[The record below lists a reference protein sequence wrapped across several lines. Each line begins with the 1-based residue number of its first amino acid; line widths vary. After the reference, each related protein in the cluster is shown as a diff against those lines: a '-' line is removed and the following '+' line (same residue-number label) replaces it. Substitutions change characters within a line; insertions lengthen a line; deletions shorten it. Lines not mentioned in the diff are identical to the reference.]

1 MKNLNAR
8 KLLFLF
14 VIVASICSYTY
25 MNVAETNTE
34 MVYGTEEELEMFE
47 EEIQKDAILPDVR
60 ILQKVIQTGRRFLPA
75 TR

>member
-14 VIVASICSYTY
+14 LIVASICSYTY
-25 MNVAETNTE
+25 MNVALTDTE
-34 MVYGTEEELEMFE
+34 MAYGTEEELDMFE
-47 EEIQKDAILPDVR
+47 EEIQKDAILPDVK
-60 ILQKVIQTGRRFLPA
+60 ILQKVIETGRRFLPA